1 MKKLVLFGA
10 MALSLLSLS
19 AMADNEKSLR
29 IGIEAGYPPFSFK
42 TPDGKL
48 SGFDVEVGDALC
60 EQMKV
65 KCTWVEQEF
74 DGLIPSLKVKKI
86 DAILSSMTITD
97 ERKKSVDFTNKY
109 YHTPARFVMKEGS
122 HIKDPLTELK
132 GKTVGVLRASTHDRF
147 ATEVLV
153 PAGIAVVRYSSQ
165 QEANMDMV
173 SGRIDALMADS
184 VNLDDGFLKTDAGKG
199 FAFVGPEYNDPKY
212 FGGGAG
218 IAIRKGDSALAQQFN
233 DAIVGIRA
241 NGKYKQVQDK
251 YFKFDVY
258 GE

>member
-1 MKKLVLFGA
+1 MKKLAMVGA
-10 MALSLLSLS
+10 LALSMLSLC
-19 AMADNEKSLR
+19 AVAENEKTLR
-29 IGIEAGYPPFSFK
+29 IGIEAAYPPFSFK
-42 TPDGKL
+42 TPEGKL
-48 SGFDVEVGDALC
+48 GGFDVDIGDALC

-122 HIKDPLTELK
+122 NIKDPLTELK
-132 GKTVGVLRASTHDRF
+132 GKKVGVLRASTHDRF
-147 ATEVLV
+147 ATEVLA
-153 PAGIAVVRYSSQ
+153 PAGITVVRYGSQ
-165 QEANMDMV
+165 QEANMDIV
-173 SGRIDALMADS
+173 SGRVDALMADS

-199 FAFVGPEYNDPKY
+199 FVFVGPEYNDPKY

-218 IAIRKGDSALAQQFN
+218 IAVRKGDSALEKQFN
-233 DAIVGIRA
+233 DAIVAIRA

>member
-1 MKKLVLFGA
+1 MKKLMMLGA
-10 MALSLLSLS
+10 LALSLVSAS
-19 AMADNEKSLR
+19 AMAEDAKTVR
-29 IGIEAGYPPFSFK
+29 IGIEAAYPPFSFK

-48 SGFDVEVGDALC
+48 SGFDVDIGDALC

-65 KCTWVEQEF
+65 KCVWVEQEF

-109 YHTPARFVMKEGS
+109 YHTPSRFVMKTGAVLN
-122 HIKDPLTELK
+122 DPATDLK
-132 GKTVGVLRASTHDRF
+132 GKKVGVLRASTHDRY
-147 ATEVLV
+147 ATDVLQ
-153 PAGIAVVRYSSQ
+153 PAGVEVVRYSSQ
-165 QEANMDMV
+165 QEANMDLV
-173 SGRIDALMADS
+173 SGRVDALLADS

-199 FAFVGPEYNDPKY
+199 YAFAGPEYNDPKY

-218 IAIRKGDSALAQQFN
+218 IAVRKGDTALTQQFN
-233 DAIVGIRA
+233 DAIVAVRA
-241 NGKYKQVQDK
+241 NGKYQQVQDK
-251 YFKFDVY
+251 YFKFNIY